1 MEFKNLREK
10 YKGKFP
16 SSLVAAAVK
25 IALDMGGA
33 MTPAV
38 KKIEAMKRGLSN
50 DPAVKKA
57 LQLANE
63 DVNEITEEKFKL
75 VDMDDKTAMNAQKLA
90 KKAGLKGV
98 VKKGSTGSDVMV
110 VGDNKKMAKFL
121 MSLPNEGVEVDEA
134 DLSEISPEMLDRY
147 MTKAAASK
155 RDLKS
160 KRGALK
166 KLGDK
171 EMAKKMDAKLKRRE
185 KGFRGAV
192 IRHSGKTQGD
202 IYLDPKSPVAKAIA
216 KMPKNLLKKYGLELA
231 NVEPHGTQLNEFKTS
246 FPFFDLKSAT
256 AAEKL
261 AMKMGIHSKSEKKGK
276 LYTVHV
282 DGKFT
287 TIEKWVNA
295 L

>member
-38 KKIEAMKRGLSN
+38 KKIEAMKRGLSS
-50 DPAVKKA
+50 DPAVKNA
-57 LQLANE
+57 LRLANE
-63 DVNEITEEKFKL
+63 DVNEIKEEKFKL

-90 KKAGLKGV
+90 KKAGLKAV
-98 VKKGSTGSDVMV
+98 VKKTSTGSDVMV

-121 MSLPNEGVEVDEA
+121 MSLPNESVEEA
-134 DLSEISPEMLDRY
+134 AVEI
-147 MTKAAASK
+147 
-155 RDLKS
+155 
-160 KRGALK
+160 
-166 KLGDK
+166 
-171 EMAKKMDAKLKRRE
+171 
-185 KGFRGAV
+185 
-192 IRHSGKTQGD
+192 
-202 IYLDPKSPVAKAIA
+202 
-216 KMPKNLLKKYGLELA
+216 
-231 NVEPHGTQLNEFKTS
+231 NEFKTS

>member
-50 DPAVKKA
+50 DAAVKKA

-90 KKAGLKGV
+90 KKAGLKAV

-160 KRGALK
+160 KRGAHK

-202 IYLDPKSPVAKAIA
+202 IYLDPKSPVSKAIA

-231 NVEPHGTQLNEFKTS
+231 NTELHGTELNEFKTS
-246 FPFFDLKSAT
+246 MPFFSLRNAEK
-256 AAEKL
+256 AEKL
-261 AMKMGIHSKSEKKGK
+261 AQNLGILKNSEAKGK

-282 DGKFT
+282 DGSYAK
-287 TIEKWVNA
+287 IEKW
-295 L
+295 LKLI